1 MTRTLLSV
9 AALGLL
15 TAAPAFAQD
24 TVRVPVNDLDLSTRA
39 GVVAFDARVAAEARN
54 ACLRGSRSIPNAI
67 CIRRVQREVLAQLPQ
82 TRQDDYARARRTGDI
97 EARAFTGWVA

>member
-82 TRQDDYARARRTGDI
+82 ARQDDYARARRTGDI
-97 EARAFTGWVA
+97 EARAFTGWAA

>member
-1 MTRTLLSV
+1 MTKTLLSV

-24 TVRVPVNDLDLSTRA
+24 TVRVRVNDLDLSTRA
-39 GVVAFDARVAAEARN
+39 GAVAFDARVAAEART

-67 CIRRVQREVLAQLPQ
+67 CIQRVQREVLAQLPQ
-82 TRQDDYARARRTGDI
+82 ARQDDYARARRAGDI
-97 EARAFTGWVA
+97 EARATPAWPA

>member
-1 MTRTLLSV
+1 MTKTLFSV

-24 TVRVPVNDLDLSTRA
+24 TVRVRVSDLDLSTRA
-39 GVVAFDARVAAEARN
+39 GAVAFDARVAAEARS

-67 CIRRVQREVLAQLPQ
+67 CIQRVQREVLAQLPQ
-82 TRQDDYARARRTGDI
+82 ARQDDYARARRAGDI
-97 EARAFTGWVA
+97 EARTTPAWPA